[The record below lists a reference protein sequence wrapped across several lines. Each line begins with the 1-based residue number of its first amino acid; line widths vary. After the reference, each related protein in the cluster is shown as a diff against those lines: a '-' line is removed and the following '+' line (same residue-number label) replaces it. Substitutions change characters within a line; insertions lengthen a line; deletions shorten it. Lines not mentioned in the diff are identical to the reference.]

1 MARRSFSQFTL
12 TDALTLVNHRL
23 LAPWTLSVPPRAP
36 SPFFMER
43 LQRLE
48 VFDTARSEAAKLL
61 LVDAFFEEAL
71 QPYRHELRTFKEASL
86 VGTQAGGAV
95 DYLVAPA
102 SLVPTTPLLCVAEA
116 KKDDFERG
124 LAQCLVELHTCAQIN
139 AQAEHTVPVFGIVTN
154 GTTWQF
160 YRRAIDGAISESLPY
175 GLVNQELLLGVLDY
189 LFGQC
194 VENLAV

>member
-1 MARRSFSQFTL
+1 MARRSFSQFSL
-12 TDALTLVNHRL
+12 ADALVLVNHRL
-23 LAPWTLSVPPRAP
+23 LAPWPLPVPERAA
-36 SPFFMER
+36 SPFFVER

-71 QPYRHELRTFKEASL
+71 QPYRSQLRTFKEAAL
-86 VGTQAGGAV
+86 VGAQASGAV

-124 LAQCLVELHTCAQIN
+124 LAQ
-139 AQAEHTVPVFGIVTN
+139 
-154 GTTWQF
+154 
-160 YRRAIDGAISESLPY
+160 
-175 GLVNQELLLGVLDY
+175 
-189 LFGQC
+189 
-194 VENLAV
+194 NLARGMAFDRCLRGQQPLD